1 MIRPMY
7 QHQRMAT
14 RNLGHA
20 VGTDTERVPRDEL
33 ACIPVTDRC
42 PEPIPFGRPSEVP
55 WDKRLLDLVI
65 AVPALVVALPIMLA
79 AAAAI
84 RLASPGPALFR
95 QVRIGHAERPFTM
108 LKLRTMRV
116 DGNDSAF
123 RQRNMQEI
131 VGEADPGSDG
141 LFKAADDERIV
152 PGGAF
157 LRRYSIDELPQLLN
171 VFVGSMSLVGPRPL
185 PVAEQQQISGAMR
198 RRLSMRPGIT
208 GLWQVSGRSD
218 MQFDQWMQKDLEYL
232 DNWSNLLDLKL
243 LLLTL
248 PAVIMGRGA
257 R

>member
-1 MIRPMY
+1 
-7 QHQRMAT
+7 
-14 RNLGHA
+14 
-20 VGTDTERVPRDEL
+20 
-33 ACIPVTDRC
+33 
-42 PEPIPFGRPSEVP
+42 VP

-65 AVPALVVALPIMLA
+65 PVPALVVALPIMLA

-171 VFVGSMSLVGPRPL
+171 VIRGEMSLVGPRPSL
-185 PVAEQQQISGAMR
+185 PWEVELYTAEQR
-198 RRLSMRPGIT
+198 RRHACLPGMT
-208 GLWQVSGRSD
+208 GLWQVSGRNRLSVRQ
-218 MQFDQWMQKDLEYL
+218 MLE
-232 DNWSNLLDLKL
+232 LDLAYVRRRSL
-243 LLLTL
+243 RLDLWILWRTL
-248 PAVIMGRGA
+248 PAVLVGNDTH
-257 R
+257 